1 MQWNVEQA
9 KTHAQRPGEYFPP
22 FYRIFS
28 FVLPYLSHGRTAQL
42 GWLDRNPRGYIVDD
56 GLKISK
62 PFFPKPNLNSSSK
75 NPRNIFHFLLL
86 LHLHF
91 ARATISNQGFLIQIS
106 RAHLSGRLSR
116 IS

>member
-22 FYRIFS
+22 FNRIFS

-42 GWLDRNPRGYIVDD
+42 GWLDRNPRGYIV

-62 PFFPKPNLNSSSK
+62 PFLPQTQLG
-75 NPRNIFHFLLL
+75 FLLPKIL
-86 LHLHF
+86 EIF
-91 ARATISNQGFLIQIS
+91 SASASFFSSFSSRATIFNQGFLIQIS
-106 RAHLSGRLSR
+106 RVHLSGRLSR